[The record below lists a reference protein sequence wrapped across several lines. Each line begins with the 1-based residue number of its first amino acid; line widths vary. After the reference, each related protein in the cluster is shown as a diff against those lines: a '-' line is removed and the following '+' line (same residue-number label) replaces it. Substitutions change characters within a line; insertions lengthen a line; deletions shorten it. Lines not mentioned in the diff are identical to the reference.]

1 MGLSMLCMAEY
12 YRAALAIA
20 CFELNHTAPMISWDD
35 PETREPVQR
44 NEVNIKAQTKR
55 RVVDREVN
63 ETGSFHGQGPELIY
77 VSAPA
82 LAEALDVS
90 METARRRLSYFE
102 EKGVLRLA
110 VSGRP
115 NYYEV
120 DPEFTGVDD
129 DNVKSENEIITVT
142 KKLLDAAE
150 EE

>member
-1 MGLSMLCMAEY
+1 MAEY
-12 YRAALAIA
+12 YRAALALA
-20 CFELNHTAPMISWDD
+20 CFELNHTAPMISWDE

-44 NEVNIKAQTKR
+44 DELHVKAETKR
-55 RVVDREVN
+55 KVVDQEVN

-77 VSAPA
+77 ISAPA

-90 METARRRLSYFE
+90 TETARRRLNYFE
-102 EKGVLRLA
+102 EKGVLRQV

-115 NYYEV
+115 NYYEMN
-120 DPEFTGVDD
+120 PEFTGVND
-129 DNVKSENEIITVT
+129 DNVKSENEIVTVT